1 MSDKPQPSAG
11 GIALVTG
18 GGRGIGR
25 AIAQAL
31 GRCGVRVIVN
41 FRADEGAAAE
51 VVKGI
56 RDDGGEAWPVQADVA
71 TKAGVEAL
79 FAQVRQLSGDH
90 LDFLINNAG
99 GPAERHPVA
108 TMPEEVW
115 DDCMATNLKSAF
127 LCTQAAHD
135 LLPDGSGRIVNV
147 TSISARS
154 GGGPGMSHYAAAKAG
169 MSNFTRACAKE
180 LAPRRITVNGIAPG
194 VIYTDLHKHGTPQQE
209 LDELETR
216 IPLGRLGQVDDVAGI
231 AVFLCSAGAA
241 YITGE
246 IIEVNGGLLMS

>member
-1 MSDKPQPSAG
+1 MDEAMRPSAG
-11 GIALVTG
+11 ATALVTG

-25 AIAQAL
+25 AIALAL
-31 GRCGVRVIVN
+31 GRSGVRVIVN
-41 FRADEGAAAE
+41 YRADHRAAE
-51 VVKGI
+51 ETVEGI
-56 RDDGGEAWPVQADVA
+56 EGDGGEAWPVQADVA
-71 TKAGVEAL
+71 VKADVETL
-79 FAQVRQLSGDH
+79 FAQARKL
-90 LDFLINNAG
+90 LDGRLDILVNNAG
-99 GPAERHPVA
+99 GAAERHPVA

-115 DDCMATNLKSAF
+115 DRCLATNLKSAF
-127 LCTQAAHD
+127 LSTQAALD

-194 VIYTDLHKHGTPQQE
+194 VIYTDLHRRGTPQQE

-216 IPLGRLGQVDDVAGI
+216 IPLGRLGQVDDVAG
-231 AVFLCSAGAA
+231 AALLLCSPAAA

-246 IIEVNGGLLMS
+246 VVEVNGGLLMS